1 MNKTYMSQSSS
12 SQNNVDSADW
22 YLIDAKNIS
31 LGRLATRVAD
41 IIQGKHKLVCSTH
54 KEKGDI
60 VIITNVETMY
70 LGILSK
76 YLGIKRVVRYP
87 GRPGNSLKYF
97 STILPRE
104 IIERAV
110 RRMLPV
116 HLRSSVHLRL
126 RVYNGSDHSHNA
138 QNPTLLEWS

>member
-1 MNKTYMSQSSS
+1 MSQSSS
-12 SQNNVDSADW
+12 DQNNLDSADW
-22 YLIDAKNIS
+22 YIIDAKNLT

-41 IIQGKHKLVCSTH
+41 IIQGKHKLFSPAH
-54 KEKGDI
+54 KKKGDI
-60 VIITNVETMY
+60 VIITNVDTMY

-97 STILPRE
+97 SKILPRE

-116 HLRSSVHLRL
+116 RLRSSVHLRL
-126 RVYNGSDHSHNA
+126 RVYNGSDHSHDA